1 MNSYFNGNG
10 IYERFQMNAITVT
23 PIINETLI
31 DVVRRLNMVRNAKD
45 KLYLLPIVVM
55 IEKPRTGNVIKNKQ
69 KYIFS
74 TDFYE

>member
-10 IYERFQMNAITVT
+10 IYERFQMNSITVT

-55 IEKPRTGNVIKNKQ
+55 I
-69 KYIFS
+69 
-74 TDFYE
+74 